1 MPNQAFA
8 VTEAAGHMTELL
20 IALLVV
26 IVVFGL
32 FWWAITLIPL
42 TSPYGFVAHIA
53 LSIAMVVVLLGYV
66 LPMIHISRVDDRTIR
81 SASSFDR

>member
-1 MPNQAFA
+1 
-8 VTEAAGHMTELL
+8 MTELL

-26 IVVFGL
+26 ILVFGL

-42 TSPYGFVAHIA
+42 ASPYGFVAHVM
-53 LSIAMVVVLLGYV
+53 LCIAMVVVLLGYV
-66 LPMIHISRVDDRTIR
+66 LPMIHMPRVTDRTIR